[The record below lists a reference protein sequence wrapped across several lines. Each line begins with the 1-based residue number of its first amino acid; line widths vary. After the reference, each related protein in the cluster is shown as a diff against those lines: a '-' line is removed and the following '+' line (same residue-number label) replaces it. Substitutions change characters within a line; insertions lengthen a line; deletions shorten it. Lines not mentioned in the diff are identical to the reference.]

1 MKKQGMIKI
10 KPEDISAGYFF
21 SAVQMKE
28 NYCKSRGS
36 KKPISLQVYFLRSGI
51 SMLTR

>member
-28 NYCKSRGS
+28 NYCNPGGVKNLFRCRF
-36 KKPISLQVYFLRSGI
+36 IF
-51 SMLTR
+51 